1 LISRARTL
9 SISLNTVLL
18 FAVVAKHSGL
28 TEDEDF
34 FIAEDRRGEFL
45 EPPGVVLL
53 IGDFEGEGKFAGKPN
68 LLASP
73 LRTMVQFNDSMLA
86 VPAQAASEIKVERRS
101 AQEGGGVVVSLS
113 FKAAR
118 RIVGTGTWAELQSD
132 WTLELAPSAR
142 ELVFNATGRASEA
155 CKVTVGLFYL

>member
-1 LISRARTL
+1 MLDIDSARARAL
-9 SISLNTVLL
+9 SLSRSLNTVLL
-18 FAVVAKHSGL
+18 FTVVAKHSGS

-34 FIAEDRRGEFL
+34 FMDRREDVL

-53 IGDFEGEGKFAGKPN
+53 IGDFMGEGNFAGKPN

-86 VPAQAASEIKVERRS
+86 VPAKAASEIKVERRS

-118 RIVGTGTWAELQSD
+118 RVVGTGAWAELLSD
-132 WTLELAPSAR
+132 WTLELAPNAR
-142 ELVFNATGRASEA
+142 ELVFNAKGRASEA
-155 CKVTVGLFYL
+155 CK

>member
-1 LISRARTL
+1 MLDIDSARALSL

-18 FAVVAKHSGL
+18 FTVVAEHSDS
-28 TEDEDF
+28 TDF
-34 FIAEDRRGEFL
+34 FIAEDRREDFL

-53 IGDFEGEGKFAGKPN
+53 IGDFMGEGKFAGKPN

-86 VPAQAASEIKVERRS
+86 VPAQAASEINVERRS

-118 RIVGTGTWAELQSD
+118 RMVGTGTWAELLSD
-132 WTLELAPSAR
+132 WTLELTPNVR
-142 ELVFNATGRASEA
+142 HLVFNATGRASEA
-155 CKVTVGLFYL
+155 CK